1 MRDDRAESGGAPAA
15 VEHPLLTGLRRTAPV
30 IVGLGLFAAGI
41 FALVRLLGPIHIRD
55 VIAGARAMP
64 TSSLLAALGA
74 TAMGYGAL
82 IGYDWSAL
90 RHIGRRLPF
99 PVVAMGGFLGYSL
112 GNTIGISI
120 LSGGAVRYRIYSA
133 FGINAME
140 IAAISTFVALAFG
153 LGISVIGLTAL
164 AVRPDALVNVL
175 ALPLHQLRLIAVVA
189 LLAVVLVTGWVSV
202 SGRVLRLWRF
212 ELRAPSPG
220 ILLGQLVFTA
230 IDTCMAAL
238 ALYVLMPAGAPDFVT
253 FLVVY
258 ATAVMVGVL
267 SHVPGGLGVFES
279 VVIAAL
285 PAGVSVE
292 QVAVALL
299 LFRMIY
305 YLVPFGVAMLAISVN
320 EARLASGPVA
330 RLLGNVSET
339 MAPVS
344 RAMTGVAPAA
354 TGTMVLGLGI
364 YLLLMA
370 LMPSVRPDEIYSND
384 LLGALLL
391 EGGAL
396 ASAVLGVLMILLA
409 QGFLRRISAAF
420 WLTEAALAAGAVASL
435 ANGLDLKSAGLLVAA
450 AAVLWPIR
458 AEFYRAARLTQNLLS
473 PGWFVLIF
481 SILLS
486 AAGFLYLMQE
496 NLPYS
501 HEILLR
507 FATDASAPR
516 ALRAGLAATALMT
529 FALIYLA
536 MQPARARSA
545 APDAEAL
552 TLAEAIV
559 ARQDAPEA
567 MLALSG
573 DKRFYISENND
584 AFIMYG
590 VEGKSWIA
598 YSDPVGPAGAVRDLA
613 WAFFDAAFA
622 AGCRPV
628 FYEVSETYL
637 PIWVE
642 MGLTVNRI
650 GDEAVVALP
659 GFTLDTPE
667 RAPLRD
673 LRAARGAAAGAAAD
687 DMSFALLSPPHSP
700 ARLAELRAVSDAW
713 LGEMRGREK
722 RFTTGRFDAD
732 YLQRFRIGVMRRA
745 GRIVAF
751 ANLLETPARRAA
763 AADMMRFGAAAPEGV
778 MELLFLALIETCR
791 DEGMVRF
798 SLGMAPLA
806 GLQARLGGRLWER
819 YGAVLFKYGGAF
831 YNFAGLRGFKQKFGP
846 DWRPR
851 YFAVAGTAP
860 PLTAL
865 RDVTRLIS
873 GTPRGGAA
881 RTARAGRRTGAG
893 PGAGSEG
900 LSS

>member
-1 MRDDRAESGGAPAA
+1 MQDDRAETDGTTAA
-15 VEHPLLTGLRRTAPV
+15 EAGHRLLTRLRQAAPV
-30 IVGLGLFAAGI
+30 LVGIGLFAAGI
-41 FALVRLLGPIHIRD
+41 FALVRLLGPIKMSD
-55 VIAGARAMP
+55 VLAGARAMP

-74 TAMGYGAL
+74 TAAGYAAL

-90 RHIGRRLPF
+90 RHIGRKLPF
-99 PVVAMGGFLGYSL
+99 PVVAAGGFLGYSL

-153 LGISVIGLTAL
+153 LGISVIGLAAL
-164 AVRPDALVNVL
+164 SLRPDALVNVM
-175 ALPLHQLRLIAVVA
+175 ALPLHQLRLLALVA
-189 LLAVVLVTGWVSV
+189 LILVVLVMGWISVTGR
-202 SGRVLRLWRF
+202 GLKLWRF

-220 ILLGQLVFTA
+220 ILLGQLAFTA
-230 IDTCMAAL
+230 IDTCAAAL
-238 ALYVLMPAGAPDFVT
+238 ALYVLMPQGAPDFLT

-292 QVAVALL
+292 HAAVALL

-305 YLVPFGVAMLAISVN
+305 YLVPFGIAMLAISIN
-320 EARLASGPVA
+320 EARLASGPIA
-330 RLLGNVSET
+330 RMMGGVSET
-339 MAPVS
+339 MTPVS
-344 RAMTGVAPAA
+344 RAMSGVAPAA
-354 TGTMVLGLGI
+354 TGTMVLGLGV

-370 LMPSVRPDEIYSND
+370 LMPSVRPDTYYPHD
-384 LLGALLL
+384 LLSAILL

-409 QGFLRRISAAF
+409 QGLLRRISAAF

-435 ANGLDLKSAGLLVAA
+435 ANGLDIKSAGLLLVA

-458 AEFYRAARLTQNLLS
+458 GEFSRAARLTQNLLS

-496 NLPYS
+496 NMPYS

-507 FATDASAPR
+507 FATDANAPR

-536 MQPARARSA
+536 MQPARAHSA
-545 APDAEAL
+545 SPDAAAL
-552 TLAEAIV
+552 AQAAAIV
-559 ARQDAPEA
+559 AKQEAPEA

-573 DKRFYISENND
+573 DKTFYFSENND

-590 VEGKSWIA
+590 VQGKSWVA
-598 YSDPVGPAGAVRDLA
+598 YGDPVGPALAVPDLA
-613 WAFFDAAFA
+613 WAFFDAAYA

-628 FYEVSETYL
+628 FYELSERYL

-642 MGLTVNRI
+642 MGLSVNKI
-650 GDEAVVALP
+650 GEEAVIELP
-659 GFTLDTPE
+659 AFELEGPA
-667 RAPLRD
+667 RAPLRE
-673 LRAARGAAAGAAAD
+673 LRAQALREGI
-687 DMSFALLSPPHSP
+687 SFELLPPPHS
-700 ARLAELRAVSDAW
+700 AELLAELRRVSDAW
-713 LGEMRGREK
+713 LGQMQGREK
-722 RFTTGRFDAD
+722 RFSVGRVDPA
-732 YLQRFRIGVMRRA
+732 YLQRCRIGVARRA

-751 ANLLETPARRAA
+751 ANLMETPARRAA
-763 AADMMRFGAAAPEGV
+763 TIDMLRFGPEAPDGV
-778 MELLFLALIETCR
+778 MEFLFLALIETCR
-791 DEGMVRF
+791 NEGLARF

-806 GLQARLGGRLWER
+806 GLRTRHGARLWNRF
-819 YGAVLFKYGGAF
+819 GAVLFKYGGAF

-846 DWRPR
+846 DWEPR
-851 YFAVAGTAP
+851 YLAVPGTLP

-865 RDVTRLIS
+865 RDVTALIS
-873 GTPRGGAA
+873 GDAEARAERPRRRGGA
-881 RTARAGRRTGAG
+881 RSTAQ
-893 PGAGSEG
+893 
-900 LSS
+900 